1 MHLFLKFNV
10 NNAQL
15 ECMLCFTQY
24 KHSDYHIKLNL
35 MLVTW
40 KEYANIFPKFEINA
54 LLKQI
59 SKKLYAVQF
68 IFLFKVIQTSASQT
82 SLYMYEFDKSRM

>member
-1 MHLFLKFNV
+1 
-10 NNAQL
+10 
-15 ECMLCFTQY
+15 
-24 KHSDYHIKLNL
+24 

-59 SKKLYAVQF
+59 SKKLYAV
-68 IFLFKVIQTSASQT
+68 
-82 SLYMYEFDKSRM
+82 